1 MPRDGWRLVE
11 AAMKRREALERG
23 EVPEP
28 ELTEEELTKIRLD
41 ALRTKYV
48 VLRDRA

>member
-11 AAMKRREALERG
+11 AAMRRRQATERG
-23 EVPEP
+23 EDPQP
-28 ELTEEELTKIRLD
+28 ELTEEELTKKRLD
-41 ALRTKYV
+41 ELRVKYV